1 MPSPLD
7 LDQLQTF
14 VAISDTGSFT
24 RAADEVFKTQ
34 SAVSM
39 QMRRLEEKIG
49 RPLFEKEGR
58 MNRLTDDGERLL
70 AYARRMLRLNGEAVA
85 AFDDSKLAGHL
96 RIGMPD
102 DYADRFLPEI
112 MARFV
117 RSNPRVELTV
127 ICEPTVNLIEQVNR
141 ATIDL
146 ALITHVPE
154 NGYSEI
160 VRREPLLWV
169 TSANHAVHE
178 EPILPLAFGR
188 PTCIFLL
195 ELAERVHKTRLD
207 HRAEAG
213 AFFRREAV
221 VLHVGLRIGEV
232 DLGVRHV
239 QVAAPDD
246 GFFPLE
252 LFQVGEEVA
261 VPLLAIGKA
270 GEFALRVGHINIHEE
285 EVGELG
291 RQHTTFVVVLGHA
304 DALRDFQRAQLR
316 EDDGAGV
323 ALLLRAVP
331 VRRVVRG
338 PELFDLVGVRL
349 GFLQAQDVGLFVVE
363 VFEKIFAEHGA
374 QAVDVPGNQFHA
386 GEITERTA
394 GKANFLAS

>member
-70 AYARRMLRLNGEAVA
+70 GYARRMIRLNGEAVA
-85 AFDDSKLAGHL
+85 AFDDSKLTGHL

-141 ATIDL
+141 AAIDL

-188 PTCIFLL
+188 PTCIWRHKAIEALSQVKRDYRVLFTSWSATVISASILSGL
-195 ELAERVHKTRLD
+195 AVSVLAECSLRPGMRVLTESEGFPRLPD
-207 HRAEAG
+207 VEIGLIRA
-213 AFFRREAV
+213 R
-221 VLHVGLRIGEV
+221 
-232 DLGVRHV
+232 
-239 QVAAPDD
+239 
-246 GFFPLE
+246 
-252 LFQVGEEVA
+252 
-261 VPLLAIGKA
+261 
-270 GEFALRVGHINIHEE
+270 
-285 EVGELG
+285 G
-291 RQHTTFVVVLGHA
+291 RQSPIVDAMAQHVIESLDNLGPTGFGNGLA
-304 DALRDFQRAQLR
+304 
-316 EDDGAGV
+316 EDQA
-323 ALLLRAVP
+323 AIR
-331 VRRVVRG
+331 VR
-338 PELFDLVGVRL
+338 
-349 GFLQAQDVGLFVVE
+349 
-363 VFEKIFAEHGA
+363 
-374 QAVDVPGNQFHA
+374 
-386 GEITERTA
+386 RTA
-394 GKANFLAS
+394 GPIQPRW